1 MAALSQVVCAG
12 RQVVWCEVTDKGE
25 LRAAAQAW
33 ARRNI
38 AGPAKSYPNLH
49 SPWLYQPDFQIPA
62 APERRKGLLA
72 GKKGV
77 QVRSQR
83 GGVTCLI
90 SPNKSDSLVSQ
101 PKGLYSF

>member
-38 AGPAKSYPNLH
+38 AGLAKSYPNLH
-49 SPWLYQPDFQIPA
+49 SPWLYQPDFQIPSCPREKEGA
-62 APERRKGLLA
+62 ISWKKRGAGEEPERGA
-72 GKKGV
+72 
-77 QVRSQR
+77 
-83 GGVTCLI
+83 
-90 SPNKSDSLVSQ
+90 
-101 PKGLYSF
+101 